1 MYTYKP
7 NDFIFRCLLQLGAS
21 GFLQF
26 LEAQAPLY
34 LFTNRDMFLAHKPLG
49 HLLESIY

>member
-34 LFTNRDMFLAHKPLG
+34 LFTNRDMFFEKRHIG
-49 HLLESIY
+49 HILE